1 MRTNDELK
9 AWREAAAT
17 GGLPQPGR
25 ERWQPLR
32 AGVVNLWEFEAAE
45 YWYADGWAQLM
56 GRNETGKSSLMAL
69 TTLIPWLA
77 DTSSDK
83 IDTLGRSGKQFS
95 YYVRPTGTDGDR
107 RDASGSH
114 FHGWLWVE
122 YGRVTADGPQF
133 FTTLLYSSARS
144 ATPRVNLEWC
154 TAEGSRVREALR
166 LAVGREI
173 SSPKSIDAPGFTQH
187 ASAQAYK
194 ADVADRLLGSTVD
207 RLEIVGKVLKV
218 TRTPKLGAQLDV
230 RFVTDH
236 LRSSLPELRRSEI
249 EQLAQGWDQLDQ
261 IRHDLK
267 RTQDAADIVAK
278 FTSAAWQPWLRA
290 KLRLVADEA
299 ADRRTKFDQVR
310 RDEDAA
316 EKVLREAEAT
326 NAELQRLSDGAQ
338 LRSESA
344 AAAADELRTSAA
356 FQEARGRIQEAQ
368 RADEAVTTAGQVRQR
383 AATDLQRATD
393 AATEIAADHEK
404 QQRAVVEQEQLTRE
418 SQDATRRDAGL
429 AGLPTPGSELDAD
442 RLRQRITERRRAVDQ
457 AAKLVQ
463 ADAEAN
469 THATRAEETAA
480 TLEGVAQSA
489 VAQAE
494 TAWLEAQA
502 QRQSLIEAVT
512 AWTRDLPAPAPR
524 HEPWLDAL
532 PRAVTDLDSPT
543 LTEAIR
549 ADWYEPHRTTLD
561 DERRTAEAAEEAA
574 RDQAGRLQAEIT
586 SLEGAGIVPP
596 TAPALWRRRSRDGV
610 DGAPLWQLLNPVPGL
625 PEDHLA
631 HIEAALAASGLLD
644 AWVSPEGL
652 VGLDTFV
659 LAPEAAGGGQNLS
672 SVLTVAEGAGPLAA
686 VAQAVLDGVALMDDG
701 APLPDAGLA
710 VATDGR
716 WRSSALTGTAAP
728 AHEAAEWL
736 GEAAREAQRRRRLEE
751 LATQLRAAEADA
763 ARHHAVAV
771 AARAS
776 LAALADAFGRA
787 PSDTQLR
794 QGIHTAVDRE
804 RLADAR
810 SAEAATAAEA
820 ARTARASADSQRA
833 ELLRFTNDSDL
844 PHTSD
849 ALTEVREAL
858 HALVRR
864 LDQLRYA
871 IQALDGA
878 RTAAERT
885 GAQLA
890 ARQGEYEDLLD
901 ADRRAERA
909 LTVSQARADAVRAMT
924 GADDAT
930 ILERLEQLGR
940 ETRQAASLREE
951 LENQRSDVRER
962 LGVARTKLEST
973 QAERE
978 GATRERDEA
987 FRQFRS
993 LVDRGLLLELD
1004 LQLPEEAS
1012 STIENVR
1019 AQVAEVRR
1027 AVSPRRWQDGNV
1039 RANGEVLQRLRSTL
1053 ESDAREVNSE
1063 LEQGGRSLKLEPVD
1077 DLIRIEVTVDTNG
1090 RTLLLREA
1098 VEHLAV
1104 TVSTLQRAYDA
1115 RVQATLDELLGSA
1128 FLEHMR
1134 DRIGTAQN
1142 LIREINKVLGEH
1154 ATTTSGTAMRIR
1166 LNPDQNRA
1174 VLDAVSGAALQDPH
1188 VQEQVRGFLRDRVDE
1203 AKRLAEDRGQADWH
1217 DALAQ
1222 QLDYREWY
1230 EVTLER
1236 RIGSGGSWNPLTTRS
1251 FAEMSGGA
1259 RAVMLMLPLVATL
1272 AALYRDM
1279 PGAPRPIWL
1288 DEAFDGLDIAN
1299 RSMVMDLL
1307 RQFDLDV
1314 LLAGPG
1320 RLVNVE
1326 VVPAAAIYQ
1335 VVRAPAPHP
1344 GADLT
1349 LELWAGGSLDLIE
1362 LPLSWLDIA
1371 PTEPAPGQDSLL

>member
-9 AWREAAAT
+9 AWREAAST

-45 YWYADGWAQLM
+45 YWYAGGWAQLM

-122 YGRVTADGPQF
+122 YGRVTDDGPQF
-133 FTTLLYSSARS
+133 FTTLLYASARG

-166 LAVGREI
+166 LAIGREI
-173 SSPKSIDAPGFTQH
+173 LSPKNIDAPGFTQH
-187 ASAQAYK
+187 GSAQAYK
-194 ADVADRLLGSTVD
+194 ADVADRLLASTVD
-207 RLEIVGKVLKV
+207 RLEIVGKILKV

-278 FTSAAWQPWLRA
+278 FTSDAWQPWLQA
-290 KLRLVADEA
+290 KLRIAADEA
-299 ADRRTKFDQVR
+299 ADRRTKFDRVR

-316 EKVLREAEAT
+316 QEVLREAEAT
-326 NAELQRLSDGAQ
+326 NAELHRRSDEAQ

-356 FQEARGRIQEAQ
+356 FKEAQGRIQELH
-368 RADEAVTTAGQVRQR
+368 RAEEAVTSAEQVRQR
-383 AATDLQRATD
+383 AAKDLQRATE
-393 AATEIAADHEK
+393 ARATTAADHEE
-404 QQRAVVEQEQLTRE
+404 QQRAVAEQEQRTGE
-418 SQDATRRDAGL
+418 AQDYTRRDAGL
-429 AGLPTPGSELDAD
+429 AGLPTPEAELDAD

-457 AAKLVQ
+457 AAKLVR
-463 ADAEAN
+463 ANTEAN
-469 THATRAEETAA
+469 TQATQAEETAA
-480 TLEGVAQSA
+480 TLQGVAEGA
-489 VAQAE
+489 VADAE
-494 TAWLEAQA
+494 AAWLEAQA
-502 QRQSLIEAVT
+502 QRESLIDAVT
-512 AWTRDLPAPAPR
+512 TWTRDLAAAPDHR
-524 HEPWLDAL
+524 PWVDGL
-532 PRAVTDLDSPT
+532 PRAVTDLDAPT
-543 LTEAIR
+543 LKDAIR
-549 ADWYEPHRTTLD
+549 EDWYEPRRTTLD
-561 DERRTAEAAEEAA
+561 DERRLAEAAEEAA
-574 RDQAGRLQAEIT
+574 RDRADHLRVEIA

-596 TAPALWRRRSRDGV
+596 AEPVLWRRRSRDGV
-610 DGAPLWQLLNPVPGL
+610 DGSPLWQLLNPVPAL
-625 PEDHLA
+625 PDDHLA

-652 VGLDTFV
+652 VGLDTFAV
-659 LAPEAAGGGQNLS
+659 APGAVVGGQNLGS
-672 SVLTVAEGAGPLAA
+672 ALTVAESAGPLAA
-686 VAQAVLDGVALMDDG
+686 VAQAVLDGVALLGDG
-701 APLPDAGLA
+701 TPLPDGGLA

-736 GEAAREAQRRRRLEE
+736 GEAAREAQRRRRLEA
-751 LATQLRAAEADA
+751 LTTQLQADEAVAAQQ
-763 ARHHAVAV
+763 HSLAV

-776 LAALADAFGRA
+776 LGSLTDAFGRA

-804 RLADAR
+804 QQADAR
-810 SAEAATAAEA
+810 STQAATAAQT
-820 ARTARASADSQRA
+820 ARTARATADSRRA
-833 ELLRFTNDSDL
+833 ELLRFTNDAAL
-844 PHTSD
+844 PHTAD
-849 ALTEVREAL
+849 ALDEVREAL
-858 HALVRR
+858 HAVVRR

-871 IQALDGA
+871 REALYDA
-878 RTAAERT
+878 RAVAHRT

-890 ARQGEYEDLLD
+890 TRQREYEDLVD
-901 ADRRAERA
+901 ADRQAERD
-909 LTVSQARADAVRAMT
+909 LTVSRARAAAVRAMS
-924 GADDAT
+924 GADDAA
-930 ILERLEQLGR
+930 ILDRLEELRMEAG
-940 ETRQAASLREE
+940 QAAALHKQ
-951 LENQRSDVRER
+951 LENQRSDLRER
-962 LGVARTKLEST
+962 LGAARTKLEST
-973 QAERE
+973 QSERE
-978 GATRERDEA
+978 VVTRERDEA

-993 LVDRGLLLELD
+993 LVDRGFLLELD
-1004 LQLPEEAS
+1004 LQLPEPAS

-1027 AVSPRRWQDGNV
+1027 AIGPRRWQEGDA
-1039 RANGEVLQRLRSTL
+1039 RANAEVLQRLRSTL
-1053 ESDAREVNSE
+1053 ENSSRDVNSE

-1077 DLIRIEVTVDTNG
+1077 DLIRIDVTVDTNG
-1090 RTLLLREA
+1090 RTLPLREA
-1098 VEHLAV
+1098 VEDLAV

-1203 AKRLAEDRGQADWH
+1203 AKRLAADRGQADWH

-1222 QLDYREWY
+1222 QLDYRDWY

-1288 DEAFDGLDIAN
+1288 DEAFDGLDVAN

-1335 VVRAPAPHP
+1335 VVRAPAPLP

-1349 LELWAGGSLDLIE
+1349 LELWAGGSLDLID
-1362 LPLSWLDIA
+1362 LPLSWLDVA